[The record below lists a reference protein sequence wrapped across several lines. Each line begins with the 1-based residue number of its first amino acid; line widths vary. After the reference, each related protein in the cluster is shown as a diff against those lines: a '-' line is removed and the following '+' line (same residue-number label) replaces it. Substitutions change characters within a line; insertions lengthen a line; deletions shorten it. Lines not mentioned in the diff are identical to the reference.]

1 MIIMARWQS
10 LQIPGHK
17 TRHNNPHPAPHCHC
31 FTTLTNTV
39 RPRGCRGRVSKSRI
53 WGWIWDVYQA
63 DLVTLPSPELTGAV
77 VTRTSAKCCWVPPDW
92 AKVVKVV
99 VLSQTLW
106 LSVDWVVECWC
117 AVWCQHAGGALTGV
131 ASERTKECL
140 VYPAPSTHRPHS
152 TGAHYCPHHALPLM
166 LTFTSPLPCHCG
178 HIHFKMMSIRTFQ
191 GEHHLLFFT
200 DARPNKY

>member
-1 MIIMARWQS
+1 MVIMARWQS

-63 DLVTLPSPELTGAV
+63 DLVTPPSPGLTGAV
-77 VTRTSAKCCWVPPDW
+77 VTRTSAKCCWVLPDW

-106 LSVDWVVECWC
+106 LSVDWVVAVLVCSVVSTCWRRPDWSGLRTDQGLPG
-117 AVWCQHAGGALTGV
+117 VPSTQHPAPTGLTPLVPTIALTTP
-131 ASERTKECL
+131 SHSCL
-140 VYPAPSTHRPHS
+140 HLHHPCPAT
-152 TGAHYCPHHALPLM
+152 AAIFPL
-166 LTFTSPLPCHCG
+166 
-178 HIHFKMMSIRTFQ
+178 R
-191 GEHHLLFFT
+191 
-200 DARPNKY
+200 

>member
-1 MIIMARWQS
+1 MVIMARWQS

-17 TRHNNPHPAPHCHC
+17 TRHNNPHPVPHCHC

-63 DLVTLPSPELTGAV
+63 DLVTPPSPGLTGAV
-77 VTRTSAKCCWVPPDW
+77 VTRTSAKCCWGLPDW

-140 VYPAPSTHRPHS
+140 VYPAPSTQPTGLTPLVPTIALTTPSHS
-152 TGAHYCPHHALPLM
+152 CLHLHHPCRATAAIFPL
-166 LTFTSPLPCHCG
+166 
-178 HIHFKMMSIRTFQ
+178 R
-191 GEHHLLFFT
+191 
-200 DARPNKY
+200 

>member
-1 MIIMARWQS
+1 MIIKARWQS

-63 DLVTLPSPELTGAV
+63 DLVTPPSPGLTGAV
-77 VTRTSAKCCWVPPDW
+77 VTKIGAKCCWVLPDW

-99 VLSQTLW
+99 VEPNFMIVCW
-106 LSVDWVVECWC
+106 LSSGVLVCSVVSTCWRRPDWSGLRTDQGVPGVPST
-117 AVWCQHAGGALTGV
+117 QHPAPTGLTPLVPTIALTTP
-131 ASERTKECL
+131 SHSCL
-140 VYPAPSTHRPHS
+140 HLHHPCPAT
-152 TGAHYCPHHALPLM
+152 AAIFPL
-166 LTFTSPLPCHCG
+166 
-178 HIHFKMMSIRTFQ
+178 R
-191 GEHHLLFFT
+191 
-200 DARPNKY
+200 